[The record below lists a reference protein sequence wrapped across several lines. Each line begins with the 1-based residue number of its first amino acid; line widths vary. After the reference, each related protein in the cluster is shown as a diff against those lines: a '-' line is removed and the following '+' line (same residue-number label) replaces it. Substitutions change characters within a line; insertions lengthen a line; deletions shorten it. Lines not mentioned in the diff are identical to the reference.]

1 MTAALNTEHLDDR
14 TSFHMGE
21 KEGDVVETNDHDD
34 LSIKDDNVS
43 ARNWKFFGYNVP
55 KPEVIFFSQVVII
68 YIVVI
73 TSLINVAIANGDT
86 TVWISLL
93 CSCLGYMLPNPS
105 LPQAQFNNLS
115 KKRFA

>member
-1 MTAALNTEHLDDR
+1 MTSALDTSSLDEG

-21 KEGDVVETNDHDD
+21 KDDDVTETNDKDD
-34 LSIKDDNVS
+34 TSIKDNMSV
-43 ARNWKFFGYNVP
+43 RNWKFFGYKVP
-55 KPEVIFFSQVVII
+55 KPEIIFFSQVVII

-105 LPQAQFNNLS
+105 LPQAQINNLS
-115 KKRFA
+115 NKRFT

>member
-1 MTAALNTEHLDDR
+1 MTSALNTSSLNEGTLFHIGDKDEDVTDKNDSDDI
-14 TSFHMGE
+14 
-21 KEGDVVETNDHDD
+21 
-34 LSIKDDNVS
+34 SIKDDKS
-43 ARNWKFFGYNVP
+43 IRNWKFFGYNVP
-55 KPEVIFFSQVVII
+55 KPEIIFFSQVVII

-105 LPQAQFNNLS
+105 LPQAQFSNLS
-115 KKRFA
+115 NKRLT